1 MDIGIEQLPVRAV
14 INEDGRTNRWFFNL
28 MNKMKKLAAIAVSIL
43 ALELGGQ
50 ALAQPQ
56 GGFGGGPGGIDFQN
70 MDPQQIVAMIQQ
82 RIDDSFRDQ
91 MGVTNDTDWALI
103 EEKIN
108 AVEKARMSIM
118 ADGGGMM
125 GMRGGGRGGMMQRFL
140 GDPSTESQALQQA
153 VDANAPPAQIEQLLA
168 RFEAVRKQKQ
178 AALEKAQDDLRSVLT
193 TRQEGIAVLGGLLD

>member
-1 MDIGIEQLPVRAV
+1 
-14 INEDGRTNRWFFNL
+14 
-28 MNKMKKLAAIAVSIL
+28 MKKLKQLIAIATA
-43 ALELGGQ
+43 ALTLSMGGK

-108 AVEKARMSIM
+108 AVEKAGMAIM

-125 GMRGGGRGGMMQRFL
+125 AMRGGGRGGMMQRFL
-140 GDPSTESQALQQA
+140 GDPSPEAQALQQA
-153 VDANAPPAQIEQLLA
+153 VDANAPPAQIEALLA
-168 RFEAVRKQKQ
+168 KFQAVRKQKQ